1 MQSFKE
7 YVLLEYKQLVPE
19 LAATKFDFTHTT
31 KSKIDKATKIPLIV
45 NTIHVNIKF
54 FDKDMNTL
62 LTRTITFDN
71 NLLNST
77 CKNKLIN
84 IAPAELENR
93 FNAALHDISTIIMKS
108 YIEQVDNLDI
118 KIKSLNTYIGTDNSI
133 TPFEFKGEHIQIS
146 DQPVTPVITP
156 KVKYD
161 M

>member
-1 MQSFKE
+1 M
-7 YVLLEYKQLVPE
+7 
-19 LAATKFDFTHTT
+19 
-31 KSKIDKATKIPLIV
+31 
-45 NTIHVNIKF
+45 
-54 FDKDMNTL
+54 
-62 LTRTITFDN
+62 
-71 NLLNST
+71 LNST

-93 FNAALHDISTIIMKS
+93 FNAALHEISTIIMKS

-118 KIKSLNTYIGTDNSI
+118 KIKSLNTYIGNDKSI

-146 DQPVTPVITP
+146 DSQPIQTVTS